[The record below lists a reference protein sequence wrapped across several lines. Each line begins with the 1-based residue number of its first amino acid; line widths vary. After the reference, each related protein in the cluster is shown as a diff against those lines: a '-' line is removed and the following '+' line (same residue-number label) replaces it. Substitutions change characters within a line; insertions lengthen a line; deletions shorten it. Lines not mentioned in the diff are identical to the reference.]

1 LATCFFYQKNQ
12 ELTTEAWSHGEKQ
25 KLSHEFTRMNTNQK
39 QNQET
44 NQKQNRA
51 EPQDNFHSFDLIRV
65 IRVHSWLILFL
76 FFSMTP
82 W

>member
-1 LATCFFYQKNQ
+1 
-12 ELTTEAWSHGEKQ
+12 
-25 KLSHEFTRMNTNQK
+25 MNTNQK